1 MMLTAQA
8 FVIFILGFVL
18 VIGGHVLPFSNYK
31 ILKIAS
37 EKETQ
42 TKKATTSDY
51 LFWKK
56 VEAILDWFTNPI
68 MLVLI
73 IFLIAT
79 ASAATA
85 SASGVGSLLL
95 FILAIVIPI
104 GAVDLWKFVSRKVRK
119 MEEEQKQGIT
129 NPIVEEE
136 KEYNTESM
144 NNQKVEEIIC
154 EIDQKLKEGYA
165 FKTISIDKWKNGY
178 RNEIVNLCS
187 CKYELDS
194 DTEKR
199 ILSILQIL
207 KNDLIDQYY
216 AKYEIKKE
224 ATVSALEKLAD
235 MDGLTELTLNIRK

>member
-1 MMLTAQA
+1 MWGKIKKVVSFIDDYIFGIYIVLVIVGIIMMLTAQA

-104 GAVDLWKFVSRKVRK
+104 GAVDLWKFVRRKVRK
-119 MEEEQKQGIT
+119 MENEQNHQ
-129 NPIVEEE
+129 
-136 KEYNTESM
+136 SLFM
-144 NNQKVEEIIC
+144 
-154 EIDQKLKEGYA
+154 
-165 FKTISIDKWKNGY
+165 
-178 RNEIVNLCS
+178 
-187 CKYELDS
+187 
-194 DTEKR
+194 
-199 ILSILQIL
+199 
-207 KNDLIDQYY
+207 
-216 AKYEIKKE
+216 
-224 ATVSALEKLAD
+224 
-235 MDGLTELTLNIRK
+235 

>member
-1 MMLTAQA
+1 MWGKIKKVVSFIDDYIFGIYIVLVIVGIIMMLTAQA

-119 MEEEQKQGIT
+119 MENEQNHQ
-129 NPIVEEE
+129 
-136 KEYNTESM
+136 SLFM
-144 NNQKVEEIIC
+144 
-154 EIDQKLKEGYA
+154 
-165 FKTISIDKWKNGY
+165 
-178 RNEIVNLCS
+178 
-187 CKYELDS
+187 
-194 DTEKR
+194 
-199 ILSILQIL
+199 
-207 KNDLIDQYY
+207 
-216 AKYEIKKE
+216 
-224 ATVSALEKLAD
+224 
-235 MDGLTELTLNIRK
+235 

>member
-1 MMLTAQA
+1 MWGKIKKVVSFIDDYIFGIYIVLVIVGIIMMLTAQA

-85 SASGVGSLLL
+85 SAATASASGVGSLLL

-119 MEEEQKQGIT
+119 MENEQNHQ
-129 NPIVEEE
+129 
-136 KEYNTESM
+136 SLFM
-144 NNQKVEEIIC
+144 
-154 EIDQKLKEGYA
+154 
-165 FKTISIDKWKNGY
+165 
-178 RNEIVNLCS
+178 
-187 CKYELDS
+187 
-194 DTEKR
+194 
-199 ILSILQIL
+199 
-207 KNDLIDQYY
+207 
-216 AKYEIKKE
+216 
-224 ATVSALEKLAD
+224 
-235 MDGLTELTLNIRK
+235 